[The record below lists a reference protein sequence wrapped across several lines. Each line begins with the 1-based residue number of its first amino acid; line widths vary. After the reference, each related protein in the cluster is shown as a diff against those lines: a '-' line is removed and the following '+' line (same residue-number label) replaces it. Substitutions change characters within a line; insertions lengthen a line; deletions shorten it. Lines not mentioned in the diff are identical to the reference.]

1 MTEPKI
7 EQDFS
12 CCRKSH
18 TSVHEEPENEYDLS
32 GINWDDNGFLPFDTE
47 VSVLVSEDNN
57 NESDSDN
64 PDDDQEVGNDQ
75 NVSGSETVDFDFI
88 LSTTD
93 SDTMIQ
99 FPSNFIMEEFLSQV
113 KENSKLDDTFDT
125 HNALASRESKLLDDL
140 KLNTDFLPF
149 LKVQWYKLTQLIKE
163 KKVTEGEKYQ
173 QKEFTDFCSGI
184 YALSIDDVMTKD
196 FSALNKIDVKDMDT
210 VHYTACT
217 EIIFGLS
224 AVLLQILAA
233 QVTGE
238 IARPFISLENMSDGE
253 KGKIR
258 YVAGWTFRKV
268 MQKAH
273 KYIDTNL
280 DSQNGDV
287 RKSLKVEIM
296 KYKILSDLVSS
307 PSALEQH
314 SEHKESLEV
323 TSGKQNRS
331 QGLTN
336 VSDKTYLFFAK
347 LEQERVNLLTRQRLN
362 LLKGDVIEDALESMK
377 ANKSIQTCWQSLC
390 EDVKGVVTEGAT
402 EKTGLFLSVVFILLN
417 EIIMK
422 YLKMGT
428 GEFLRDFRREVQW
441 QKSEA
446 HRKKVVM
453 STQKKNLKSDQ
464 IKIGTIKAD
473 QSENK
478 STSHLLLKAMI
489 QKHPRIFHETRLYT
503 NKDIELLL
511 KAYGVSKKGK
521 KEVLADR
528 LDQAINENECMIDL
542 STLE

>member
-47 VSVLVSEDNN
+47 VSVLVSEDKN

-75 NVSGSETVDFDFI
+75 DVSGSETVDFDFI
-88 LSTTD
+88 LSTID

-184 YALSIDDVMTKD
+184 YALSIDDDMTKD

-233 QVTGE
+233 QVTDE

-268 MQKAH
+268 MKKH
-273 KYIDTNL
+273 ID
-280 DSQNGDV
+280 
-287 RKSLKVEIM
+287 
-296 KYKILSDLVSS
+296 ILTL
-307 PSALEQH
+307 
-314 SEHKESLEV
+314 
-323 TSGKQNRS
+323 
-331 QGLTN
+331 
-336 VSDKTYLFFAK
+336 
-347 LEQERVNLLTRQRLN
+347 
-362 LLKGDVIEDALESMK
+362 IW
-377 ANKSIQTCWQSLC
+377 I
-390 EDVKGVVTEGAT
+390 
-402 EKTGLFLSVVFILLN
+402 
-417 EIIMK
+417 
-422 YLKMGT
+422 LKM
-428 GEFLRDFRREVQW
+428 
-441 QKSEA
+441 
-446 HRKKVVM
+446 VM
-453 STQKKNLKSDQ
+453 SENL
-464 IKIGTIKAD
+464 
-473 QSENK
+473 
-478 STSHLLLKAMI
+478 
-489 QKHPRIFHETRLYT
+489 
-503 NKDIELLL
+503 
-511 KAYGVSKKGK
+511 
-521 KEVLADR
+521 
-528 LDQAINENECMIDL
+528 
-542 STLE
+542 